1 MSHRTEWT
9 SAARTW
15 QARNPG
21 WHAQGVWFWRR

>member
-1 MSHRTEWT
+1 MSHRNEWKCT
-9 SAARTW
+9 RTW

>member
-1 MSHRTEWT
+1 MSHRIEWT
-9 SAARTW
+9 TARTW